1 MDPPCCLFTPTQKE
15 TSRPAAR
22 RDWSQMDLE
31 VLGVPQRGG
40 HSLLCRWEEGS
51 SPLPGQQGT
60 FKWCAR
66 LWLPQGSQPLLEVC
80 RQRLSSSCLQ
90 VVAAGEN
97 PPSCCKT
104 KITGDTTEARQQRGM
119 RGPPDTGFPG
129 LPQAAHSPCLMIETR
144 HGDLAPPWSMGQ
156 PGTDGQVGHCTRTPP
171 QGADHI
177 IVIVDRYLFVW
188 FSPDGAVKSLPCSD

>member
-1 MDPPCCLFTPTQKE
+1 MDPPRCLFTPTQKE

-80 RQRLSSSCLQ
+80 HQRLSSSCLQ

-129 LPQAAHSPCLMIETR
+129 LPQAAHSPCLMDRDTAWRPCPSLE
-144 HGDLAPPWSMGQ
+144 HGTARDRWAGWALYQDA
-156 PGTDGQVGHCTRTPP
+156 TPRGRSHYSQRGP
-171 QGADHI
+171 VFICMVFPRRGSKEPS
-177 IVIVDRYLFVW
+177 LF
-188 FSPDGAVKSLPCSD
+188 